1 VQGAKKQGAEFD
13 RVGRIGHLGRF
24 EEQFGGSL
32 ADKSY
37 RGQVDPFEHAEHGL
51 AIRMGARIV
60 RGFRTP
66 GVAFSKPA
74 RHEFDIAFGSPAL
87 AKEHQAVLGDGK
99 VPDLPSKMGR
109 GSLRLA
115 LPEFLGNVCKKSQ
128 GVFSGE
134 FHLPNGRIP
143 HGDGRIGRGNGDW
156 NFHKKYFDS

>member
-1 VQGAKKQGAEFD
+1 MQGAKEQGAEFD

-115 LPEFLGNVCKKSQ
+115 LPEFLGHVGEKAH

-134 FHLPNGRIP
+134 FHLSKGRIP
-143 HGDGRIGRGNGDW
+143 HGDGRIGGGNGDW